1 MSLGTVYLMMLY
13 VQHRLAGGLQPDCNG
28 FFQIRRVEFIKELP
42 MTPSTFD
49 RNVRDFVEK
58 VMTQWDL
65 NIWFHLTGL
74 AGEKLYID
82 VSYSKGVLKFRRN
95 PITERSELQY
105 VWARPPVAWEERS
118 FRYEYLPVPEGLA
131 LPIIK

>member
-13 VQHRLAGGLQPDCNG
+13 VQHRLAEGLQPDRDG
-28 FFQIRRVEFIKELP
+28 FYQIRRAGFIKDLP

-58 VMTQWDL
+58 VMPQWDL

-82 VSYSKGVLKFRRN
+82 ISYSKGLLKFRRN

-105 VWARPPVAWEERS
+105 VWARRPLAWEERS
-118 FRYEYLPVPEGLA
+118 FRYEYLPAPEGLE
-131 LPIIK
+131 LPIVK